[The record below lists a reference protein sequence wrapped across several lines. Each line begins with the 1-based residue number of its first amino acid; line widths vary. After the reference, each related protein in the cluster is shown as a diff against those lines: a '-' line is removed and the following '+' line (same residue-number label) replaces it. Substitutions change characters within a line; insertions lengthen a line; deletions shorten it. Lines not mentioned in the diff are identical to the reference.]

1 MQKERP
7 TIITDNAN
15 DAVKQ
20 WFSMLSRYCAS
31 EDYNSTRAI
40 FARDVASFG
49 TKADIV
55 VGLDLLQTNQWE
67 SVWPNIQDFQ
77 IDVDNIVSG
86 GSENTAWGIATWT
99 STGFDGDGSSFHR
112 PGRATVVLERRDGV
126 WVSLH
131 THFSLNPGTPPR
143 TYGPAGREQ

>member
-31 EDYNSTRAI
+31 EDYTSTRAI

-99 STGFDGDGSSFHR
+99 STGFDGDGS
-112 PGRATVVLERRDGV
+112 
-126 WVSLH
+126 
-131 THFSLNPGTPPR
+131 
-143 TYGPAGREQ
+143 